1 MNSTEIKFFFLLYQE
16 EHISNTYYIG
26 YIIFDH
32 VVINAFQISTVKL
45 PVFPFHILLFVSESL
60 SQAPSSR
67 EDKILSS
74 TI

>member
-16 EHISNTYYIG
+16 KHISNTYIG
-26 YIIFDH
+26 YVIFDH
-32 VVINAFQISTVKL
+32 VVINVFQISTVKL